1 MAALGA
7 ACGSL
12 MIPSYVGAHAFLSSP
27 SAVPVDSTNTS
38 DTSPNESQA
47 SLNAPGDQGE
57 NDFMDLERSLSECI
71 SSNPPPGCGREPTGP
86 GDRGGWQQ
94 LALFGVMTSGMGL
107 IFWRVSRAVRRRDAA
122 TSDSLSEPT

>member
-1 MAALGA
+1 M
-7 ACGSL
+7 
-12 MIPSYVGAHAFLSSP
+12 MPTYVGAHALRTSP
-27 SAVPVDSTNTS
+27 SAVPVDSTDVS
-38 DTSPNESQA
+38 DASAIEGDDPQNES
-47 SLNAPGDQGE
+47 GDGAE

-122 TSDSLSEPT
+122 SDSLGDRA

>member
-1 MAALGA
+1 ML
-7 ACGSL
+7 
-12 MIPSYVGAHAFLSSP
+12 PNHVGAHELRFSP
-27 SAVPVDSTNTS
+27 SAVPVDST
-38 DTSPNESQA
+38 DTSFTNPIEGDDPRSES
-47 SLNAPGDQGE
+47 GDEAE

-107 IFWRVSRAVRRRDAA
+107 IFWRVSRAVRRRDAD
-122 TSDSLSEPT
+122 SDPLSDRT